1 LRERKP
7 NQIASPGVGSA
18 AANRER
24 PRISIVTPSLNQ
36 GRFIGQTIDS
46 VLSQDYPNVQ
56 YVIIDGGS
64 TDETLEVIQRRA
76 DRIDHWVS
84 EPDKGQTDA
93 LCKGMRRVD
102 GQIVGW
108 LNSDDQY
115 YSPRVFDRV
124 ARLFETHPK
133 VDFCYGANVYVDARS
148 RVLFLRSQMPFHWRR
163 LLVVWNYIHQPTVF
177 FRRRVLDD
185 LSFNTDLHYIMD
197 YEFWLRAARR
207 YRFRPVGG
215 LVSASRWHG
224 ECKTVSDPGAFF
236 AELNSLHAELGRP
249 LLARFVPPRIT
260 ARVLYSA
267 QRLYSLA
274 FLGRLLR
281 DKPFEHIRIDG
292 LGPLLRRQVLGVR
305 LGGNGVGGRGRSP
318 AGRRT

>member
-1 LRERKP
+1 MRERKLS
-7 NQIASPGVGSA
+7 QIDCPGLGRA
-18 AANRER
+18 AADSER

-36 GRFIGQTIDS
+36 GEFIGQTIDS

-56 YVIIDGGS
+56 YIVIDGGS
-64 TDETLEVIQRRA
+64 TDETLDVIRSRA

-93 LCKGMRRVD
+93 LSKGMRRVD
-102 GQIVGW
+102 GEIVGW

-124 ARLFETHPK
+124 ARLFEARRD
-133 VDFCYGANVYVDARS
+133 VDFCYGANVYVDEHG

-163 LLVVWNYIHQPTVF
+163 LLGVWNYIHQPTVF
-177 FRRRVLDD
+177 FRRRVLEE
-185 LSFNTDLHYIMD
+185 LSFNTRLHYVMD

-207 YRFRPVGG
+207 FRFRPVKG
-215 LVSASRWHG
+215 LVAASRWHG
-224 ECKTVSDPGAFF
+224 HCKTISNPAASF
-236 AELNSLHAELGRP
+236 AELDSVLDELGRP
-249 LLARFVPPRIT
+249 LLARLVPPRIT
-260 ARVLYSA
+260 ARVFYNA

-281 DKPFEHIRIDG
+281 DKPFPHIRIHG
-292 LGPLLRRQVLGVR
+292 LGRLIRRQILGLR
-305 LGGNGVGGRGRSP
+305 LGGNSLVVAAAREGV
-318 AGRRT
+318 